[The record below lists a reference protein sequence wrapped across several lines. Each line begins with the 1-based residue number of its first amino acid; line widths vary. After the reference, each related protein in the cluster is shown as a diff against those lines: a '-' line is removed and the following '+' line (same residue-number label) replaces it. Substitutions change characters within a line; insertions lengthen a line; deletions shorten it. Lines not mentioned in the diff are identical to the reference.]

1 MWRGSDAARSAL
13 IWSSI
18 GFESVARTVDRGLAL
33 KFSDRSGIGGLADGS
48 LIEVVELRNW

>member
-1 MWRGSDAARSAL
+1 MWRGSDAARLAL

-18 GFESVARTVDRGLAL
+18 GFESVAWTVDRGLTL